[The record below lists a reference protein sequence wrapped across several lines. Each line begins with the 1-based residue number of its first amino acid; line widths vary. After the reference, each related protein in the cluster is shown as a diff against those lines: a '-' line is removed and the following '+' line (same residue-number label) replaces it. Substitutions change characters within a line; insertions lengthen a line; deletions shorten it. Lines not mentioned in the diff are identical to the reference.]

1 MADTTTFVYT
11 MRQGKNG
18 GWSRYIF
25 PFAIEAFAQLGDDLY
40 IRAGD
45 AIYRVD
51 EDATDDD
58 GTDFAGLVQWQ
69 WLDFGQ
75 PGVTKMLEGLDYVGE
90 GQAPSVRFGYDQR
103 NVESLTPA
111 YALSND
117 TVPGTM
123 IPYGFTAPT
132 FSMRLEFAGGASWRV
147 LSANLYLH
155 DDKAGT

>member
-1 MADTTTFVYT
+1 MSTTTFIYT
-11 MRQGKNG
+11 IHGAKG
-18 GWSRYIF
+18 AWSRYVF
-25 PFAIEAFAQLGDDLY
+25 PFAIEAFAQLGDALY

-51 EDATDDD
+51 ESAVDDD
-58 GTDFAGLVQWQ
+58 GTDFSGLVQWP

-75 PGVTKMLEGLDYVGE
+75 PGVTKMLEGFDYVGE

-103 NVESLTPA
+103 NVAALTPA
-111 YALSND
+111 YGISAD

-132 FSMRLEFAGGASWRV
+132 FSFRLEFAGGASWRV
-147 LSANLYLH
+147 LGASLYVH
-155 DDKAGT
+155 DDRAGT